1 MRFYIMRVCAAV
13 AVVSAVAIWPA
24 SAQAQVAAHS
34 TKTVVYGFG
43 GHCPPTNWSNPMVR
57 PGRAF
62 FSLACENGV
71 RRIRWQNWRAA
82 SAAGRGTILIFNGFG
97 FTPHRGTISL
107 STVRMHHGQPYFAHL
122 VMKWTTKNGTNH
134 KEVLNWKKD
143 GTFWIWIGN
152 YGGTQSAAGRRS

>member
-1 MRFYIMRVCAAV
+1 MRSYIMRAFAAAAV
-13 AVVSAVAIWPA
+13 ISAVAIWPA
-24 SAQAQVAAHS
+24 SAQAQVATHS

-43 GHCPPTNWSNPMVR
+43 GQCPPTNWSNPMVR
-57 PGRAF
+57 PGRAL
-62 FSLACENGV
+62 FSLPCENGV
-71 RRIRWQNWRAA
+71 RRIHWQNWRAA
-82 SAAGRGTILIFNGFG
+82 SAAGHATILIFNGFG
-97 FTPHRGTISL
+97 FTPHPGTISL

-143 GTFWIWIGN
+143 GTFWLWIGN